1 MNFRNIIDAAVVSCR
16 NTAHWR
22 KSVRKFGAVGLFET
36 VAVLDQIFARLSN
49 GLVPADDLQVV
60 KVSHVEDR
68 AEVHVPVGPLHDVG
82 KSGRIGQQLIV
93 TGQA

>member
-1 MNFRNIIDAAVVSCR
+1 MAVV
-16 NTAHWR
+16 
-22 KSVRKFGAVGLFET
+22 
-36 VAVLDQIFARLSN
+36 DQIFARLSN

-82 KSGRIGQQLIV
+82 KS
-93 TGQA
+93 